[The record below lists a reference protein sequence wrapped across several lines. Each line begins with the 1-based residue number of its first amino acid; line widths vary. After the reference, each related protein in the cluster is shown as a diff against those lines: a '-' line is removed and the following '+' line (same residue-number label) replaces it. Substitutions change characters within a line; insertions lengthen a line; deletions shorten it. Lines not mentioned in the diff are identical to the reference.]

1 MSGAKHGLG
10 RGFESL
16 IPTDT
21 IESIFDPTA
30 GEDKKES
37 KLRDLKLDDIIP
49 DEDQPRRDFK
59 QEQLE
64 ALADSIKEHGVLQPI
79 VVTKEG
85 DKYKIVAGERR
96 WRASKIAGLEKI
108 PAIIR
113 TLDAQKRLELSLIE
127 NVQRED
133 LNAIETA
140 TAYAK
145 LKTQFNLSSA
155 EVAKRVGKSEPAVI
169 NTMRLLTLPD
179 NAKHAM
185 VEHKLTEGQMR
196 PLITATPE
204 QIDAVLPRII
214 EEGWS
219 ARKVEQYMVEVKARE
234 KAKKTANPRPE
245 NASGEARA
253 KNISEHLGVKVKVH
267 TSVRGSGDI
276 VLKFKNEKEFE
287 RLCSI
292 LTA

>member
-37 KLRDLKLDDIIP
+37 KLRDLKIDDIIP
-49 DEDQPRRDFK
+49 DENQPRRDFK

-204 QIDAVLPRII
+204 QIDVVLPRII
-214 EEGWS
+214 DEGWS